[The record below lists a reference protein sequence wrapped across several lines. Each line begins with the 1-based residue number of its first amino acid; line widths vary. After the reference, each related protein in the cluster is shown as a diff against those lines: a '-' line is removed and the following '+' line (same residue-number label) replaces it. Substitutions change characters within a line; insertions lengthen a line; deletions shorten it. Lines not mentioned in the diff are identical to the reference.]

1 VPSAFVAMAAF
12 PLTPNGK
19 VDRKALPEPAGADSP
34 ASVAMVAP
42 RNDVEV
48 KVAEIFTRLLGKA
61 SLSIHESFFDA
72 GGHSLLAVRVTREVN
87 AAFGMDLSVGA
98 MFEDPTVA
106 ALAARIAAGGGK
118 LGSAVLP
125 LQAGSEQQPI
135 YFICGIQLYQ
145 QLARLIGD
153 THASYGLFV
162 PAEDEFMQAS
172 TALTDLSITRLA
184 SAYVEAIDKH
194 RPAGPVALVGVSFGG
209 LLAFEVARQLAA
221 LGREV
226 GSLTLLDTVLPAAMQ
241 RNWSAWVA
249 YRVRQLQKK
258 GVAAALDSLKAK
270 LTPKAPIVISPDE
283 SRDNHLWRLLNS
295 PLVDRYF
302 ARTPSYAG
310 PTLIVR
316 AEVRDEY
323 DATFDVEPALG
334 WSRYL
339 TGPVRVASSPGDHL
353 GILQRPET
361 AALVH
366 AHVTEHVRVEVPR
379 ASVPPPRPSNTPPRA
394 SASARPPAASSA
406 AG

>member
-1 VPSAFVAMAAF
+1 
-12 PLTPNGK
+12 
-19 VDRKALPEPAGADSP
+19 
-34 ASVAMVAP
+34 
-42 RNDVEV
+42 
-48 KVAEIFTRLLGKA
+48 
-61 SLSIHESFFDA
+61 
-72 GGHSLLAVRVTREVN
+72 
-87 AAFGMDLSVGA
+87 
-98 MFEDPTVA
+98 
-106 ALAARIAAGGGK
+106 
-118 LGSAVLP
+118 
-125 LQAGSEQQPI
+125 
-135 YFICGIQLYQ
+135 
-145 QLARLIGD
+145 
-153 THASYGLFV
+153 
-162 PAEDEFMQAS
+162 
-172 TALTDLSITRLA
+172 
-184 SAYVEAIDKH
+184 
-194 RPAGPVALVGVSFGG
+194 VGVSFGG

-226 GSLTLLDTVLPAAMQ
+226 GSLTLLDTVLPAAME
-241 RNWSAWVA
+241 RNWSAWLA

-258 GVAAALDSLKAK
+258 GVAAALGSLKAK

-302 ARTPSYAG
+302 ARTPNYAG

-366 AHVTEHVRVEVPR
+366 AHVAEHVRVEVPR
-379 ASVPPPRPSNTPPRA
+379 ASVPPPRPSNPPPRA
-394 SASARPPAASSA
+394 SASAHPPAVRSA